1 MRSDGALAVAVVV
14 VAVVVVAVNQV
25 VPRHVLNV
33 WVCGWLDGCLGKC
46 VWGWVD
52 AVREVGVGARAVV
65 ELVLLVVVV
74 VAVVLRVVVAAAGAV
89 VEAKRQTRCA
99 FKVVGRWVVS
109 GGVGKGEPDALFERA
124 GGRAACWV
132 VWLLVGWLGG
142 RVGGRVGA
150 LRNGGDGAHFV
161 FVVAL
166 ELVVVVAVEVLLL
179 LLPLTMLMAAAHI
192 YARCH
197 QRTCTQSTHTHVN
210 KLYYNLKRVTRIRK
224 QHHTLQIHVGRTCN
238 IVHGNLHSC

>member
-74 VAVVLRVVVAAAGAV
+74 VAVVLRVVVA
-89 VEAKRQTRCA
+89 
-99 FKVVGRWVVS
+99 
-109 GGVGKGEPDALFERA
+109 
-124 GGRAACWV
+124 
-132 VWLLVGWLGG
+132 
-142 RVGGRVGA
+142 
-150 LRNGGDGAHFV
+150 
-161 FVVAL
+161 VA
-166 ELVVVVAVEVLLL
+166 
-179 LLPLTMLMAAAHI
+179 PNHPP
-192 YARCH
+192 ARPSD
-197 QRTCTQSTHTHVN
+197 QSPIIQPRPTHRDVD
-210 KLYYNLKRVTRIRK
+210 
-224 QHHTLQIHVGRTCN
+224 
-238 IVHGNLHSC
+238 